1 MKVIFP
7 GTFDPLTNGHLDLIV
22 RASKMFDEVIVLL
35 AENTSK
41 KTLFSFEER
50 KLLIEDEIKDLGNV
64 SVISS
69 PHELTVDA
77 ARRLGALPAPLVAW
91 LSRRVPAGGDPR
103 VPQTQGADG
112 GHLTHQ
118 GADHCHADQA
128 VSRAD
133 VEAFAEASVAVWVEA
148 VVRWDRVTDRSIW
161 SAPGRRRTTA
171 SDAPEHLGQVTR

>member
-64 SVISS
+64 
-69 PHELTVDA
+69 
-77 ARRLGALPAPLVAW
+77 
-91 LSRRVPAGGDPR
+91 
-103 VPQTQGADG
+103 
-112 GHLTHQ
+112 
-118 GADHCHADQA
+118 
-128 VSRAD
+128 
-133 VEAFAEASVAVWVEA
+133 
-148 VVRWDRVTDRSIW
+148 
-161 SAPGRRRTTA
+161 
-171 SDAPEHLGQVTR
+171 

>member
-77 ARRLGALPAPLVAW
+77 ARRLGACGIVRGVRNAVLLTTDEKYGFVSSSMIKEVAGF
-91 LSRRVPAGGDPR
+91 GGDLCGL
-103 VPQTQGADG
+103 VP
-112 GHLTHQ
+112 
-118 GADHCHADQA
+118 
-128 VSRAD
+128 
-133 VEAFAEASVAVWVEA
+133 EK
-148 VVRWDRVTDRSIW
+148 
-161 SAPGRRRTTA
+161 TA
-171 SDAPEHLGQVTR
+171 LALKNKLKEV

>member
-77 ARRLGALPAPLVAW
+77 ARRLGACGIVRGVRNAVDFEYGFVSSSMIKEVA
-91 LSRRVPAGGDPR
+91 VFGGDLCGL
-103 VPQTQGADG
+103 VP
-112 GHLTHQ
+112 
-118 GADHCHADQA
+118 
-128 VSRAD
+128 
-133 VEAFAEASVAVWVEA
+133 EK
-148 VVRWDRVTDRSIW
+148 
-161 SAPGRRRTTA
+161 TA
-171 SDAPEHLGQVTR
+171 LALKNKLKEV

>member
-64 SVISS
+64 SVIS
-69 PHELTVDA
+69 
-77 ARRLGALPAPLVAW
+77 
-91 LSRRVPAGGDPR
+91 
-103 VPQTQGADG
+103 
-112 GHLTHQ
+112 
-118 GADHCHADQA
+118 
-128 VSRAD
+128 
-133 VEAFAEASVAVWVEA
+133 
-148 VVRWDRVTDRSIW
+148 
-161 SAPGRRRTTA
+161 
-171 SDAPEHLGQVTR
+171 

>member
-77 ARRLGALPAPLVAW
+77 ARRLGACGIVRGVRNAVDFEYEKSIASMNRHLAPEIETILLTTDEKYGFVSSSMIKEVAGF
-91 LSRRVPAGGDPR
+91 GGDLCGS
-103 VPQTQGADG
+103 VP
-112 GHLTHQ
+112 
-118 GADHCHADQA
+118 
-128 VSRAD
+128 
-133 VEAFAEASVAVWVEA
+133 EK
-148 VVRWDRVTDRSIW
+148 
-161 SAPGRRRTTA
+161 TA
-171 SDAPEHLGQVTR
+171 LALKNKLKEV

>member
-77 ARRLGALPAPLVAW
+77 SQSSTPI
-91 LSRRVPAGGDPR
+91 S
-103 VPQTQGADG
+103 
-112 GHLTHQ
+112 
-118 GADHCHADQA
+118 
-128 VSRAD
+128 
-133 VEAFAEASVAVWVEA
+133 
-148 VVRWDRVTDRSIW
+148 
-161 SAPGRRRTTA
+161 SAIFSA
-171 SDAPEHLGQVTR
+171 NS